1 MSNAMSLPYPEH
13 PANPVQSVR
22 HVHPAYTKKLTRPFY
37 PAHEPLAAFVGAVS
51 CPVCDAVY
59 APTQSHEHLLQAPA
73 IALESAFMSM
83 CRFCF
88 RCRRPACP
96 ACWDAVNGLC
106 GSCVQELAL
115 PFRQELAPF
124 AGAFPIPTSSRQTA
138 SPAILHVPSS
148 DAPLRCVYTGRF
160 QQTSDA
166 LVAQALVATDPVPVA
181 QRDFPAKEASAPTS
195 TSNHSTQD
203 DIEAQPTQPP
213 VQQQGR
219 SQDVPASRLAYVIER
234 VFTTLFL
241 TLLSIIILFVV
252 GASLSPQMNTWV
264 AHSFHIDIRA
274 LILTIWSAIHQLF
287 AH

>member
-13 PANPVQSVR
+13 SV
-22 HVHPAYTKKLTRPFY
+22 HLVHPAYTRKLT
-37 PAHEPLAAFVGAVS
+37 PLASEGQETLTAFIGAVS

-106 GSCVQELAL
+106 GGCVQELAL

-124 AGAFPIPTSSRQTA
+124 AGALPMPATRQTSKIPSLQLA
-138 SPAILHVPSS
+138 SSS
-148 DAPLRCVYTGRF
+148 DAPLRCVYSGRF
-160 QQTSDA
+160 QQTADDVLADA
-166 LVAQALVATDPVPVA
+166 LVSTDPVPVA
-181 QRDFPAKEASAPTS
+181 QRSIPTEKSSATRS
-195 TSNHSTQD
+195 TSSHGTQD
-203 DIEAQPTQPP
+203 DIEAYPIQPP
-213 VQQQGR
+213 VQQQR
-219 SQDVPASRLAYVIER
+219 SQEAVTSTRGIASSIKWI
-234 VFTTLFL
+234 FTRLFL
-241 TLLSIIILFVV
+241 TLLSIAILLIV
-252 GASLSPQMNTWV
+252 GVGLSVQMNSSI
-264 AHSFHIDIRA
+264 AHVFHIDIRA
-274 LILTIWSAIHQLF
+274 LILTLWSAFHQLF